1 MCAVFSAAAF
11 GLVGSNLS
19 WDLVFPGLPASHLE
33 LESRGTIHL
42 RRRHALGGRGQK
54 FAKFADG

>member
-1 MCAVFSAAAF
+1 MGLLTTARKLGVRNCDKSLYFSDDCPKSLAR
-11 GLVGSNLS
+11 GGK
-19 WDLVFPGLPASHLE
+19 
-33 LESRGTIHL
+33 GTIHL